1 MTETYNSGVKQM
13 EHQHEQV
20 EEHLNSII
28 EKMPDEELIY
38 NLAELFKVFSDSTRV
53 RILCALI
60 VSELTVSEIT
70 RALEMNQ
77 SAISHQ
83 LRLLKQAHLV
93 KFRREG
99 KNLIYSISDDHVKT
113 IFTQTMEHIME

>member
-1 MTETYNSGVKQM
+1 MRGKKQM
-13 EHQHEQV
+13 ENSNLPA
-20 EEHLNSII
+20 EERLNSHLNSI
-28 EKMPDEELIY
+28 EDKMPDEELIY
-38 NLAELFKVFSDSTRV
+38 NMAELFKVFSDSTRV
-53 RILCALI
+53 RILCVLI

-70 RALEMNQ
+70 RLLGMNQ

-99 KNLIYSISDDHVKT
+99 KNLFYSISDDHVKT
-113 IFTQTMEHIME
+113 IFTQTMDHIME